1 MMSASPG
8 DTELYERIY
17 MVVMQIPRGAAST
30 YGDVALIVGGGCDG
44 RMVGYALSELV
55 PERALVVPWQRV
67 INREGGISTAG
78 LAQRQLLEAEG
89 LVFGADGRVS
99 LARYRWHG
107 PDAAWAEA
115 HGCRTLPP
123 RDEAEQLS
131 LF

>member
-1 MMSASPG
+1 MSASPG

-17 MVVMQIPRGAAST
+17 QVVMQIPHGAVAT

-44 RMVGYALSELV
+44 RIVGHALSELS
-55 PERALVVPWQRV
+55 PERALAVPWQRV

-78 LAQRQLLEAEG
+78 LAQRQMLEAEG
-89 LVFGADGRVS
+89 LIFSADGRVS
-99 LARYRWHG
+99 LVRYRWHG

-123 RDEAEQLS
+123 REEGEQLS